1 MLSAISGAATM
12 GTALSLE
19 VGRFG
24 PADQAGLVP
33 LLLSREPQEIH
44 PRYGAFRVCERLF
57 ARSFETNLYG

>member
-1 MLSAISGAATM
+1 M